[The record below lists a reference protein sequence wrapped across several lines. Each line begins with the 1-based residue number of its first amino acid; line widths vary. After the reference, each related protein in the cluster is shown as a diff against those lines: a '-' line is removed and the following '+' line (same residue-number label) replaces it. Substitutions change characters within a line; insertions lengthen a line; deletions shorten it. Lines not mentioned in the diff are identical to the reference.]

1 MEGEGM
7 MKKTKILIGLLT
19 LSVILTGCNSKTEKN
34 NGNETNTETSV
45 INKKDYTN
53 PLICK
58 KVNTNDYNTFTE
70 YLVYDYDK
78 EGKNVISYTEV
89 NTYVYKEA
97 QTTENKERYEKWYN
111 CANFKNVER
120 IQKCDSSWTNDKE
133 YKVVKSFTEKVVSNL
148 AGIPLDEMKSDPRKG
163 YECE

>member
-1 MEGEGM
+1 M

-19 LSVILTGCNSKTEKN
+19 LSVILTGCNSKTEEN
-34 NGNETNTETSV
+34 NGNGTNTETSA

-97 QTTENKERYEKWYN
+97 
-111 CANFKNVER
+111 
-120 IQKCDSSWTNDKE
+120 
-133 YKVVKSFTEKVVSNL
+133 
-148 AGIPLDEMKSDPRKG
+148 
-163 YECE
+163 